1 MLEVRRDGAQLEIR
15 GELDAEGGRRL
26 LEAIVGADGDVRVD
40 GSGLEHID
48 GAGLT
53 ALAVARCRFRAEGR
67 VFEVTTLATDAASGL
82 RAARVLPRLFAA
94 PTPAVA
100 ERAITTTT
108 ATTTPTVNAP
118 AATASVATRPALR
131 GRHRFRHRNTRKE

>member
-1 MLEVRRDGAQLEIR
+1 MLEVRRDGAHLEIR

-53 ALAVARCRFRAEGR
+53 ALAVARCRCRAEGR
-67 VFEVTTLATDAASGL
+67 VFELTTLASDAANGL
-82 RAARVLPRLFAA
+82 RAARLLPRLFAA
-94 PTPAVA
+94 PTPAIA
-100 ERAITTTT
+100 D
-108 ATTTPTVNAP
+108 ATTTTVNAP
-118 AATASVATRPALR
+118 AGTVSVATRRGRR
-131 GRHRFRHRNTRKE
+131 GRHRLRHWTTREE